1 MPIYS
6 LFQILDMADTEVDCE
21 TTAIAL
27 ATLNLAVGMID
38 KASLDSSLNEAEI
51 APDFGTIR
59 ERLIKLKNHVKDHC
73 SVHGVLDNIEFH
85 QGE

>member
-1 MPIYS
+1 
-6 LFQILDMADTEVDCE
+6 MADVQVDCE

-38 KASLDSSLNEAEI
+38 KASLDATLKEAEI
-51 APDFGTIR
+51 AINFDEIK

-73 SVHGVLDNIEFH
+73 SVHGILDNIHFD
-85 QGE
+85 QGS

>member
-1 MPIYS
+1 
-6 LFQILDMADTEVDCE
+6 MADVKVDCE

-38 KASLDSSLNEAEI
+38 KASLDATLKEAEI
-51 APDFGTIR
+51 AIDFGEIK

-73 SVHGVLDNIEFH
+73 SVHGVLDNITFD
-85 QGE
+85 QG

>member
-1 MPIYS
+1 MS
-6 LFQILDMADTEVDCE
+6 MADVKVDCE

-38 KASLDSSLNEAEI
+38 KASLDATLREAEI
-51 APDFGTIR
+51 ASDFGEIK

-73 SVHGVLDNIEFH
+73 SVHGVLDNIAFD
-85 QGE
+85 QGS

>member
-1 MPIYS
+1 
-6 LFQILDMADTEVDCE
+6 MAHTQVDCE

-38 KASLDSSLNEAEI
+38 KESLDASLNEAEI
-51 APDFGTIR
+51 APNFGTIR
-59 ERLIKLKNHVKDHC
+59 ERLIRLKDHVKDHC
-73 SVHGVLDNIEFH
+73 SVHGVLDNIHFT

>member
-1 MPIYS
+1 MS
-6 LFQILDMADTEVDCE
+6 MADVKVDCE

-38 KASLDSSLNEAEI
+38 KASLDATLKEAEI
-51 APDFGTIR
+51 AIDFGEIK

-73 SVHGVLDNIEFH
+73 SVHGVLDNITFD
-85 QGE
+85 QG